1 MTGLQKEIKT
11 RMDGK
16 KRQMNDLISYAGISR
31 LLKISYPTAKR
42 KIENNSFTVSEAI
55 YIFNFLFNSKEKF
68 EAFEYLFTDCI
79 KE

>member
-31 LLKISYPTAKR
+31 LLEISYPTAKR
-42 KIENNSFTVSEAI
+42 KIENNSFTVPEAI